1 MADTEPFGLGEPL
14 HDPPPQKAKVDI
26 FFVHGLNGH
35 RDKTWTSQGTDDM
48 DPYSGLEISCQVTAK
63 RPAFFLSATMP
74 QLLTSSARE
83 TTSTQLLPQPPSIAT
98 RWRCWIP
105 SKTDRPIMFVAHSLG
120 GLVCANAIAK
130 QYAADTASAVPRGF
144 TGVGIQENHSNMC
157 KFSDSYRSGF
167 ISISSILNQWIQD
180 LDKAAENQ
188 SKNVGGISVGS
199 ITMKEVSNFQG
210 DFSAIIAGTKE
221 NAVNVTGKKQSS
233 DTPQMI

>member
-48 DPYSGLEISCQVTAK
+48 DPSGNDKHPIAPTTTIDSHSVA
-63 RPAFFLSATMP
+63 
-74 QLLTSSARE
+74 LLDSLKGLRAR
-83 TTSTQLLPQPPSIAT
+83 TST
-98 RWRCWIP
+98 
-105 SKTDRPIMFVAHSLG
+105 TDRPIMFVAHSPG

-221 NAVNVTGKKQSS
+221 NAVNVTGKKQITVIGHSS
-233 DTPQMI
+233 DDLASKILEK

>member
-1 MADTEPFGLGEPL
+1 
-14 HDPPPQKAKVDI
+14 
-26 FFVHGLNGH
+26 
-35 RDKTWTSQGTDDM
+35 
-48 DPYSGLEISCQVTAK
+48 
-63 RPAFFLSATMP
+63 
-74 QLLTSSARE
+74 
-83 TTSTQLLPQPPSIAT
+83 
-98 RWRCWIP
+98 
-105 SKTDRPIMFVAHSLG
+105 MFVAHSLG

-188 SKNVGGISVGS
+188 SKNVVSLPSWYISLRSYALTRPAQGGISVGS

-221 NAVNVTGKKQSS
+221 NAVNVTGKKQVRASLIAH
-233 DTPQMI
+233 TRIQITW